1 MELPSSDKFYSM
13 SVESLDTSKLLAKA
27 SLQRDARKLNTF
39 PIIDCDSHH
48 YESESAAE
56 IIEFLDDPIIKQLA
70 ESEKSRGKPAGIF
83 GGDRIVVCK

>member
-13 SVESLDTSKLLAKA
+13 SVESMDTSKLLKNAA
-27 SLQRDARKLNTF
+27 RQRDARKFNTF

-56 IIEFLDDPIIKQLA
+56 IIEYLDDPVIKQLA
-70 ESEKSRGKPAGIF
+70 ESEKWRMEKQKKKIQGRA
-83 GGDRIVVCK
+83 RNYR